1 MPLVVPE
8 VGDGP
13 PLGDTARLNEWDMVL
28 HCFQN
33 TATFMIK
40 QTNQQWTWQLLQS
53 NDEQMC
59 ANLLKAVGAVSKTLE
74 CADVACHSLNNRVT
88 FIYSWMFLS
97 WCFLLFVITL
107 YLVWSHFVASF
118 LPVWYFV
125 SKCFYCEALKHATLL
140 FWHIAFVGM
149 ISWYS
154 RRIVNFSP
162 LHLLFM
168 CWEKSFHW
176 VSCNSHDYL
185 LHQLLGVAGGTFG
198 IQRVA
203 LVTCLP
209 IDTKRLLQKP
219 DGEHLQAL
227 MLNVWLGVVLYFFR
241 GKRRWSLIAVQVRQT
256 TGRTG

>member
-40 QTNQQWTWQLLQS
+40 QINQQWMWQLLQS

-74 CADVACHSLNNRVT
+74 CADVGCHSLNNRVT
-88 FIYSWMFLS
+88 FIYSWMFLN
-97 WCFLLFVITL
+97 WCFLLFIITF
-107 YLVWSHFVASF
+107 YLVWSHFVSSF

-149 ISWYS
+149 IS
-154 RRIVNFSP
+154 
-162 LHLLFM
+162 LFM
-168 CWEKSFHW
+168 KDCEFQPSAFTLHVLKKRASTESVVTRMTIFYISCWVLQE
-176 VSCNSHDYL
+176 
-185 LHQLLGVAGGTFG
+185 G
-198 IQRVA
+198 R
-203 LVTCLP
+203 LV
-209 IDTKRLLQKP
+209 
-219 DGEHLQAL
+219 
-227 MLNVWLGVVLYFFR
+227 FR
-241 GKRRWSLIAVQVRQT
+241 EPRWSHVYQ
-256 TGRTG
+256 